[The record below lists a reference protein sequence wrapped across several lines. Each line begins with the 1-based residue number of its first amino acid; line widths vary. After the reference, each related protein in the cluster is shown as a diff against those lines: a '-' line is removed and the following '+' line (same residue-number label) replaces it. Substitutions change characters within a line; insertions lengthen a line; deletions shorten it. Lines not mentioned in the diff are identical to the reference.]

1 MARQQPD
8 TLIPTQ
14 LQWQANGELHP
25 EDVEHLSE
33 RLLADQALDE
43 VQQLL
48 LASWV
53 SGKQQGPA

>member
-1 MARQQPD
+1 
-8 TLIPTQ
+8 LIPTQ

-53 SGKQQGPA
+53 SGKRQGPA